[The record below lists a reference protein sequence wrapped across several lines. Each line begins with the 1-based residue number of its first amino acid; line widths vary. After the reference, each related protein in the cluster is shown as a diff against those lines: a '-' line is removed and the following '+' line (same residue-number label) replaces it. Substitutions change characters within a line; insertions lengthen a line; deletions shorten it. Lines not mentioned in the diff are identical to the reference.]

1 MSPALAIRRCRRR
14 IGLVFAAAIILITI
28 GACSTG
34 APSLDQPEATVAAPT
49 ATAAG

>member
-1 MSPALAIRRCRRR
+1 MSAALAIRRCRRR
-14 IGLVFAAAIILITI
+14 IGLIIAAVIVLVTI

>member
-1 MSPALAIRRCRRR
+1 MLTALAMQKCRRR
-14 IGLVFAAAIILITI
+14 IGLIIAAAIVLVTI

-34 APSLDQPEATVAAPT
+34 APSLDQPTATVPAPT